1 MGFVKVVKNKAY
13 FKRFQVKFRRRRE
26 GKTDYKARRH
36 LTIQAKN
43 KYNSP
48 KYRLVV
54 RFTNKDVIAQVTY
67 AKLKGDVVMTAAYS
81 HELPRYG
88 LKTGLTN
95 YAAAYCTG
103 LLVARR
109 HLKTLN
115 LEDQFKG
122 KEEVSG
128 EDWSYD
134 REKIEGRKPFRCNLD
149 VGLVRTTTGNRVFSA
164 MKGAHDGGL
173 DIPHSATRFAGWE
186 KAEKVVE
193 VAGKGKKKAPPKVD
207 EPAKKDPDA
216 KGKLNQEKFRKY
228 LLGGHV
234 ADYMK
239 LLKEKDNEAYQRQFS
254 KYIAAGLNPE
264 DLEKLYVKVHA
275 AIRADPAS
283 KPKAEKPKSDA
294 KPKRWRKQKKSLQ
307 ERRGR
312 VAQIKAGAQKK
323 K

>member
-1 MGFVKVVKNKAY
+1 
-13 FKRFQVKFRRRRE
+13 
-26 GKTDYKARRH
+26 
-36 LTIQAKN
+36 
-43 KYNSP
+43 
-48 KYRLVV
+48 
-54 RFTNKDVIAQVTY
+54 
-67 AKLKGDVVMTAAYS
+67 MTAAYS
-81 HELPRYG
+81 HELHRYG
-88 LKTGLTN
+88 LKVGLTN

-109 HLKTLN
+109 HLKTLG
-115 LEDQFKG
+115 LADQFKG
-122 KEEVSG
+122 KEGVSG

-186 KAEKVVE
+186 KAEEVKE
-193 VAGKGKKKAPPKVD
+193 VAGKGKKKAPPKE
-207 EPAKKDPDA
+207 EPTKKDPDA

-234 ADYMK
+234 ADYMR
-239 LLKEKDNEAYQRQFS
+239 LLHEKDTDAYQRQFS
-254 KYIAAGLNPE
+254 QYVAAGIKAD
-264 DLEKLYVKVHA
+264 DLEKLYIKVHA

-283 KPKAEKPKSDA
+283 KAKQEKEKSDA
-294 KPKRWRKQKKSLQ
+294 KPKRWRKHKKSLA

-312 VAQIKAGAQKK
+312 VAQIKAGAKK
-323 K
+323 AK

>member
-1 MGFVKVVKNKAY
+1 
-13 FKRFQVKFRRRRE
+13 VKFRRRRE

-43 KYNSP
+43 KYNTP

-54 RFTNKDVIAQVTY
+54 RFTNKDVVCQITY

-88 LKTGLTN
+88 LSTGLTN

-109 HLKTLN
+109 HLKSLG
-115 LEDQFKG
+115 LDDQFKG
-122 KEEVSG
+122 KEEVTG

-173 DIPHSATRFAGWE
+173 DIPHSDQRFAGWE
-186 KAEKVVE
+186 KAEPVKEVVTK
-193 VAGKGKKKAPPKVD
+193 KGKKAPAKE
-207 EPAKKDPDA
+207 EPAKKEPES
-216 KGKLNQEKFRKY
+216 KGKLNPEKFRKY

-239 LLKEKDNEAYQRQFS
+239 KLKEKDNDAYQRQFS
-254 KYIAAGLNPE
+254 KYIAAGVKPE
-264 DLEKLYVKVHA
+264 DLEKLYIKVHA
-275 AIRADPAS
+275 AIRASPERPA
-283 KPKAEKPKSDA
+283 KAEKKAGDA
-294 KPKRWRKQKKSLQ
+294 KPKRWRKQRKSLA
-307 ERRGR
+307 ERKGR
-312 VAQIKAGAQKK
+312 VFQMKAKAKK
-323 K
+323 RK